1 MARVPFKPKPKA
13 KEEEIHVVRKE
24 TFRYPTRPKSV
35 VDENA
40 KVWRVGKDGKAEYN
54 PEFPNTSKIVEES
67 NSILDNQGPLS
78 PKQKIML
85 EETLL
90 PYARRT
96 ISHAMNAAVA
106 SVAIGVVKPEETK
119 LTAQFSNKVD
129 VNGKPYVR
137 VSVIERDVATGR
149 FLKTNTTNLRPSDA
163 MRLRDDY
170 LAGNKPAE
178 GVRGIINAY
187 QHRAA
192 KGLVKSGF
200 NKMKQIV
207 TEQHRLTDL
216 QEAQFNELVS
226 MMSEDDFEIFY
237 ARYKN
242 TVDEVFYSSDTRMD
256 SDAQIAANDKKVRGR
271 LSYDEKEA
279 ISEALIKD
287 LADYNNISIEA
298 LNLKIAGQTQ
308 KTLIEYTR

>member
-1 MARVPFKPKPKA
+1 MARVPFKPKPNKVDKPTIYISGKPSRFPVA
-13 KEEEIHVVRKE
+13 KEGQTSYGE
-24 TFRYPTRPKSV
+24 
-35 VDENA
+35 
-40 KVWRVGKDGKAEYN
+40 RVGISLDSKGGRIYTKKDPNMNTHPLPKKEALREGENIRIYN
-54 PEFPNTSKIVEES
+54 LAAKMS
-67 NSILDNQGPLS
+67 L
-78 PKQKIML
+78 
-85 EETLL
+85 
-90 PYARRT
+90 
-96 ISHAMNAAVA
+96 AAVG
-106 SVAIGVVKPEETK
+106 VIGIIPGETK

-170 LAGNKPAE
+170 LAGNKSAE